1 MSTQGAPPDTLRH
14 DRDRG
19 VSLLDSDR
27 AYAALRGDILMGVHP
42 PGGALRL
49 SDLRQRYRIGPSPL
63 REALFRL
70 TSQRLVKQESN
81 RGFRVPPLHPAEW
94 ADVVAT
100 RRHLEPAAAAASVAA
115 GDEAWEETLILAHRR
130 LGRLGSVSTLLEDPA
145 DSASIARWEAAH
157 RGFHR
162 ALIAACGSAWTLNF
176 CDLLADQFD
185 RYRRFFP
192 PSRAVQ
198 DTLGAQHDALLQAA
212 LDRDAKTFREML
224 ESHVEITGR
233 AVEAGLASGDIARC
247 VHTTV
252 PPSTSKS

>member
-1 MSTQGAPPDTLRH
+1 MSTQAAQLDTLRD
-14 DRDRG
+14 DRDR
-19 VSLLDSDR
+19 SETLLESDR
-27 AYAALRGDILMGVHP
+27 AHAALRADILMGVHP

-49 SDLRQRYRIGPSPL
+49 ADLRQRYRIGPSPL

-70 TSQRLVKQESN
+70 ASQRLVLQESN
-81 RGFRVPPLHPAEW
+81 RGFRVPPLAAAEW

-115 GDEAWEETLILAHRR
+115 GGEAWEETLILAHRR
-130 LGRLGSVSTLLEDPA
+130 LGRLGPVSTLLEEPA

-162 ALIAACGSAWTLNF
+162 ALIAACGSAWTVHF

-192 PSRAVQ
+192 PSRPVQ
-198 DTLGAQHDALLQAA
+198 DSLAAQHDALLQAA
-212 LDRDAKTFREML
+212 LDRNAQACRGILDA
-224 ESHVEITGR
+224 HVEITGR
-233 AVEAGLASGDIARC
+233 AVAQGLAGGEGGQAA
-247 VHTTV
+247 HTTV
-252 PPSTSKS
+252 PPSTSRS